1 MLNKSVLA
9 LMLSFSMVISPLPIG
24 GYGAEALGGLSVP
37 GAGPSIVLTD
47 ETVSPGDAET
57 DASTQ
62 EDVSPE
68 NPDVSQGDVLPQ
80 EPENPENA
88 DAPQGDVLPQEPENP
103 ENADAPQEWGNQISV
118 FSEAAAQNVISESF
132 EGADIGTWGM
142 TAESKTTL
150 AVVEDSENAGNHY
163 LQLVTTEAA
172 RTIPKSLFDE
182 AAPEMK
188 SAVISFKWYTTS
200 FSSTSNSG
208 YVGICIKD
216 GDNEIVTLYVNDI
229 RQPGKGQTTTPLYY
243 TVNGASEKVQTQK
256 TIDTNTVHDV
266 VLDINFETHKLEVK
280 MDNEVVASDVAFNPL
295 TKTVEGFAF
304 KTEGTKPSANIG
316 IDDFLLEYS
325 TYSGSISEDFE
336 GADIGTWGMTAE
348 SKTTLAVVEDSENA
362 GNHYLQLVT
371 TEAARTIPKS
381 LFDEAAPE
389 MKSAVISFKWY
400 TTSFSSTSNSGY
412 VGICIKDGDNEI
424 VTLYVNDI
432 RQPGKGQTTTPLYY
446 TVNGASEKVQ
456 TQKTIDTN
464 TVHDVVLDINFE
476 THKLEVKMDNEV
488 VASDVAFNPL
498 TKTVEGFAFK
508 TEGTKPSA
516 NIGIDDFLLEYTE
529 GSMDVAPSI
538 FKLAELPNIGLTQT
552 EYQAGY
558 AHPAA
563 VEASLLT
570 GDKIQ
575 VPIKSDTWVSTPAFD
590 GNSKGIYTWEA
601 EIDPPAENEN
611 VNGLKATYQ
620 MSYDVLRQVTEA
632 DGTVVVNTDFENE
645 SDVKWGMEGSLASK
659 IGIVDDNMWIGN
671 KLLQFSSD
679 GSAPIGNVSAKKS
692 FADLPKMSTA
702 KIEFEWYVGTLTSTS
717 NLVYQGISFMSGENE
732 LFSLYN
738 NDMRSDT
745 ASADLYYSVGGFDNK
760 KATGTKISP
769 NNTYNVEIAFDFSAH
784 TVTMKLDG
792 AEIVSDS
799 ILEILRKTDGFSIAA
814 VDTGSGN
821 KLTTTMTIDDFFF
834 AYVEDTSTSEEKVT
848 IYSLDALPTV
858 TVTQEEWEAG
868 TYKHPATVAAML
880 TSGDKI
886 DVEIDADS
894 WTCAGFDPG
903 KKAAYTWTADI
914 IAPAENE
921 NTKKLKASYTMEYHA
936 AMTEEHDYYND
947 FTFSSEICPSTAW
960 GNLDQTSGTGY
971 LTLSHKTEDNGNGYM
986 FASVTDA
993 GGGRGTRMDFSAN
1006 AVKGAE
1012 ISFDWMPVTAAPAG
1026 IGSGNIDFFSASNR
1040 QNYFTLRFDSDYK
1053 ITYFTKGDYNNTTV
1067 QPEFDGSISED
1078 DRVDTGLGGQ
1088 NKWFTVKLVFDYY
1101 AHTAKLEI
1109 AERDDPSKSY
1119 TAEVPIEASA
1129 NGLSTLVMRL
1139 DRTANEG
1146 SAAEMGLDNVVL
1158 DYTPFDSDWIVGV
1171 KNPANVNVARSLWDQ
1186 FTFPETVEATLGN
1199 NTKTQVPVGEWTAD
1213 PAFDLETSPAG
1224 EYVWTAQLVPGELK
1238 NVFGYSVSFTMTYTS
1253 YPFPA
1258 YVYNPNTLE
1267 LSFGEELPAEFPKE
1281 VNAKMSDGSMGKA
1294 AVGEWTAIRE
1304 FNAGEE
1310 GIYVYGADIVPVDG
1324 VYDIVRDKLSP
1335 NENPDAP
1342 RDDKDKY
1349 IYDVYYRIS
1358 YTKDTDNYNGYV
1370 RTMENLDRG
1379 VYAVAVNGGVF
1390 VSWRLLADEY
1400 GADKDISFDVYR
1412 GSTKVNAAPITNKT
1426 NLVDASG
1433 KAGDVYTV
1441 VKTQAGVTYE
1451 GARATASGQNYM
1463 SISVQ
1468 KPDPQPA
1475 KDGNLAAYTLNDMGV
1490 ADVDGD
1496 GEYEFIVKWY
1506 PDNAFDSGMANGP
1519 SSPTIFDLYEL
1530 DGTPLWRL
1538 NLGLEMPSGA
1548 HFNQFMLYD
1557 LDEDGKAEL
1566 FIKTSDGTIS
1576 YKPNA
1581 EGRFDM
1587 SDESTIVSYV
1597 GDRSVKPGTNI
1608 EANGHVNKNSN
1619 EYVTVFN
1626 GLTGEVI
1633 DSIAYENTTGEF
1645 TDWGTS
1651 GGGKN
1656 DGGNRSARY
1665 NIAIA
1670 YLPKA
1675 ADSTETI
1682 PAVLLN
1688 RGYYAKTTV
1697 IAYTLRDG
1705 RLQKE
1710 WNFVRQT
1717 GENEAGKGNHNMSTG
1732 DIDKD
1737 GFDELIIGALAID
1750 HDGSVLWVKD
1760 GKEGQDMSGHADT
1773 IHLAAMNPDSNDL
1786 YVFTPNEDKEIS
1798 TMNAAL
1804 VNART
1809 GARIGGS
1816 WFTLKDVG
1824 RAIAA
1829 NITPTPGYEY
1839 WSASTGSGIY
1849 AFDGSIISGNIPVS
1863 MNWRMYWD
1871 GDLLSELGDGIA
1883 TDDDWAVTKYDWV
1896 DNKVDTLMVMEGTK
1910 TNNSTKKT
1918 PCLTADLFGD
1928 WREEVVLRNEDDTE
1942 IRVYMTTE
1950 ETDYMI
1956 YTLMHDPVYRNAVA
1970 NQNTAYNQPPHV
1982 GFYLGEDNRES
1993 VLAMELP
2000 TARIKYGTPR
2010 EEKAYDYAVEK
2021 KEVPEPSE
2029 ELKQKLSEQGIVCNT
2044 AEELK
2049 DYLAKDAASKLQS
2062 DFNVEISNTNT
2073 VVWEIAVKVKI
2084 MQGGQVVDE
2093 EDATAENF
2101 PTGGIKILLDY
2112 PEGTNGT
2119 DYNFVVRHLITMCP
2133 QDKVGEVVDETFTKT
2148 EQGLELLITG
2158 ASPFAIGWYRVGSES
2173 TPSPEPEET
2182 PEPGQTPQ
2190 PGETPKPG
2198 QTPQPGETPEPGR
2211 TPQPE
2216 ETPKP
2221 IPSSQPDEDDG
2232 DDEDDSIQNTSEE
2245 QVSAPVKTGDHMG
2258 NILAMCMAFI
2268 VVSGM
2273 GIGVTMYIRYRRKK

>member
-1 MLNKSVLA
+1 M
-9 LMLSFSMVISPLPIG
+9 
-24 GYGAEALGGLSVP
+24 
-37 GAGPSIVLTD
+37 
-47 ETVSPGDAET
+47 ET

-62 EDVSPE
+62 ENVSPE
-68 NPDVSQGDVLPQ
+68 NPDV
-80 EPENPENA
+80 
-88 DAPQGDVLPQEPENP
+88 PQGDVLPQEPENP
-103 ENADAPQEWGNQISV
+103 ETADAPQGDTLPTEPENPETADAPQGDALSTEQQNRISV
-118 FSEAAAQNVISESF
+118 QAEGETIYFEEDFDGEGITVGEIIRSGTATAPAPVTVNKMVWSAGNRSGGITCIASIQEADNNKYLDIYEERFATSNRGVSFVFQYDEALPAVDTLKSESKILELSMDVTSTQTFEVTGFGTMPVASGAHVRAIIDAENGKQYVIVTDSNGLVSSSIADLTSAGFTGATFYNEYTEAQIDNIKVASKSADVRLVTVTVKNGELPIEGAEVAIGAVKVQTDASGEAVFALPDGSYSVEASKEGYEVTPGAGDAAAENITVSSTAAAF
-132 EGADIGTWGM
+132 TLNLDVAGGFTDDIKALAVLPNLGVTQAEFKAGYKHPDKVEATLLTGSKIDVTIKEDTWTSTPDFDEEKEDVYTW
-142 TAESKTTL
+142 TAE
-150 AVVEDSENAGNHY
+150 
-163 LQLVTTEAA
+163 
-172 RTIPKSLFDE
+172 I
-182 AAPEMK
+182 AAPEDH
-188 SAVISFKWYTTS
+188 A
-200 FSSTSNSG
+200 NP
-208 YVGICIKD
+208 
-216 GDNEIVTLYVNDI
+216 NNL
-229 RQPGKGQTTTPLYY
+229 
-243 TVNGASEKVQTQK
+243 TVSY
-256 TIDTNTVHDV
+256 
-266 VLDINFETHKLEVK
+266 K
-280 MDNEVVASDVAFNPL
+280 ML
-295 TKTVEGFAF
+295 
-304 KTEGTKPSANIG
+304 
-316 IDDFLLEYS
+316 
-325 TYSGSISEDFE
+325 
-336 GADIGTWGMTAE
+336 
-348 SKTTLAVVEDSENA
+348 
-362 GNHYLQLVT
+362 
-371 TEAARTIPKS
+371 
-381 LFDEAAPE
+381 
-389 MKSAVISFKWY
+389 
-400 TTSFSSTSNSGY
+400 
-412 VGICIKDGDNEI
+412 
-424 VTLYVNDI
+424 
-432 RQPGKGQTTTPLYY
+432 
-446 TVNGASEKVQ
+446 
-456 TQKTIDTN
+456 
-464 TVHDVVLDINFE
+464 
-476 THKLEVKMDNEV
+476 
-488 VASDVAFNPL
+488 
-498 TKTVEGFAFK
+498 
-508 TEGTKPSA
+508 
-516 NIGIDDFLLEYTE
+516 
-529 GSMDVAPSI
+529 
-538 FKLAELPNIGLTQT
+538 
-552 EYQAGY
+552 
-558 AHPAA
+558 
-563 VEASLLT
+563 
-570 GDKIQ
+570 
-575 VPIKSDTWVSTPAFD
+575 
-590 GNSKGIYTWEA
+590 
-601 EIDPPAENEN
+601 
-611 VNGLKATYQ
+611 
-620 MSYDVLRQVTEA
+620 YDVLRKTTEA
-632 DGTVVVNTDFENE
+632 DGTVVENTDFK
-645 SDVKWGMEGSLASK
+645 DVTEKWGMTGKGADCVSIENDTEW
-659 IGIVDDNMWIGN
+659 VGN
-671 KLLQFSSD
+671 KFLQFKSANLN
-679 GSAPIGNVSAKKS
+679 GSTTAIRNFGT
-692 FADLPKMSTA
+692 LPKMTTA
-702 KIEFEWYVGTLTSTS
+702 KMEFEWRTGKMSSNGMVGW
-717 NLVYQGISFMSGENE
+717 VGITWMSGENE
-732 LFSLYN
+732 LLSLYY
-738 NDMRSDT
+738 NDANRNFRNDGDKG
-745 ASADLYYSVGGFDNK
+745 DLYYSVNGIENRDK
-760 KATGTKISP
+760 TGISI
-769 NNTYNVEIAFDFSAH
+769 TAGSWHDVEITFDFSEHKA
-784 TVTMKLDG
+784 TLRVGENEAVIEGL
-792 AEIVSDS
+792 
-799 ILEILRKTDGFSIAA
+799 LEVAKKVDGFGFIT
-814 VDTGSGN
+814 VDNSAGGDA
-821 KLTTTMTIDDFFF
+821 KVTTEVRMDDFFF
-834 AYVEDTSTSEEKVT
+834 AYVEDTSISTDKQTV
-848 IYSLDALPTV
+848 YSVDEIPNR
-858 TVTQEEWEAG
+858 TVTQEEWDAG
-868 TYKHPATVAAML
+868 TYKHPETVSVIL
-880 TSGDKI
+880 SEGDKI
-886 DVEIDADS
+886 DVEIDAAS
-894 WTCAGFDPG
+894 WTCEGFDPN
-903 KKAAYTWTADI
+903 KKAAYLWTADLI
-914 IAPAENE
+914 VPDEYENP
-921 NTKKLKASYTMEYHA
+921 KGLKASYTMEYHA

-947 FTFSSEICPSTAW
+947 FTFSSEVCPSTAW
-960 GNLDQTSGTGY
+960 GNLDQMSGTGY

-986 FASVTDA
+986 FASVTNA
-993 GGGRGTRMDFSAN
+993 GGGRGTRIDFSTN

-1012 ISFDWMPVTAAPAG
+1012 ISFDWMPVTAVPAG

-1067 QPEFDGSISED
+1067 QPEFDGSISEA
-1078 DRVDTGLGGQ
+1078 DRVDTGLSGQ

-1129 NGLSTLVMRL
+1129 NGLSTLVMRM
-1139 DRTANEG
+1139 DRAENVTC
-1146 SAAEMGLDNVVL
+1146 SAEMGVDNIVL
-1158 DYTPFDSDWIVGV
+1158 DYTPFDADWIVGV

-1186 FTFPETVEATLGN
+1186 FTFPETVEVTLGD
-1199 NTKTQVPVGEWTAD
+1199 NTKAQVPVGEWTAD

-1238 NVFGYSVSFTMTYTS
+1238 NMFGYSASFTMTYTS
-1253 YPFPA
+1253 YPFPT

-1310 GIYVYGADIVPVDG
+1310 GIYVYGANIVPVDG

-1335 NENPDAP
+1335 NENPGTQREDQ
-1342 RDDKDKY
+1342 DKY
-1349 IYDVYYRIS
+1349 VYDVYYRIS
-1358 YTKDTDNYNGYV
+1358 YTQDADNYNGYV

-1379 VYAVAVNGGVF
+1379 VYAVAVDGGVF
-1390 VSWRLLADEY
+1390 VSWRLLAEEY
-1400 GADKDISFDVYR
+1400 GTDKEISFNVYR
-1412 GSTKVNAAPITNKT
+1412 GSTKVNDAPITNKT
-1426 NLVDASG
+1426 NYVDSSG
-1433 KAGDVYTV
+1433 KEGDVYTV
-1441 VKTQAGVTYE
+1441 VKVKAGVTYE
-1451 GARATASGQNYM
+1451 GAKATASGQNYM
-1463 SISVQ
+1463 SIPVQ
-1468 KPDPQPA
+1468 KPEPQPT

-1557 LDEDGKAEL
+1557 LDEDGRAEL

-1587 SDESTIVSYV
+1587 NDDSTIVAYI
-1597 GDRSVKPGTNI
+1597 GDRSVTPGTNI

-1645 TDWGTS
+1645 TDWGTA

-1675 ADSTETI
+1675 AGSTETI

-1705 RLQKE
+1705 KLQKE

-1760 GKEGQDMSGHADT
+1760 GKEGQDFSGHADT

-1786 YVFTPNEDKEIS
+1786 YVFTPNEEKELS

-1839 WSASTGSGIY
+1839 WSASTGSGMY
-1849 AFDGSIISGNIPVS
+1849 AFDGSVISNTIPVS

-1896 DNKVDTLMVMEGTK
+1896 NNKVDTLTVMEGTK

-1942 IRVYMTTE
+1942 LRVYMTTE

-1970 NQNTAYNQPPHV
+1970 NQNTAYNQPPHI
-1982 GFYLGEDNRES
+1982 GFYLGEDNKES
-1993 VLAMELP
+1993 VLAMGLP
-2000 TARIKYGTPR
+2000 VAKIKYGTPR
-2010 EEKAYDYAVEK
+2010 EEKAYDYAVET

-2029 ELKQKLSEQGIVCNT
+2029 ELKQKLSEQGIECNT

-2049 DYLAKDAASKLQS
+2049 NYLAADAASEVQNN
-2062 DFNVEISNTNT
+2062 FNVEIQNIGT
-2073 VVWEIAVKVKI
+2073 VVWEIAVKVKT
-2084 MQGGQVVDE
+2084 MQGDKVVAM

-2101 PTGGIKILLDY
+2101 PVGGIDIVLNY

-2133 QDKVGEVVDETFTKT
+2133 EDKIGEIMDEEVTKT
-2148 EQGLELLITG
+2148 ERGLELHIMG
-2158 ASPFAIGWYRVGSES
+2158 ASPFAIGWYKVGSEA
-2173 TPSPEPEET
+2173 TPTPEPEET
-2182 PEPGQTPQ
+2182 PEPGQTPK
-2190 PGETPKPG
+2190 PEETPEPG
-2198 QTPQPGETPEPGR
+2198 QTPKPGETPEPGQ
-2211 TPQPE
+2211 TQQPE
-2216 ETPKP
+2216 ESPKP

-2232 DDEDDSIQNTSEE
+2232 DDEDESIENTSEE
-2245 QVSAPVKTGDHMG
+2245 QVSAPAKTGDHMG
-2258 NILAMCMAFI
+2258 NILVMCI
-2268 VVSGM
+2268 VLIAISGM
-2273 GIGVTMYIRYRRKK
+2273 GIGATMFIRYRRKK